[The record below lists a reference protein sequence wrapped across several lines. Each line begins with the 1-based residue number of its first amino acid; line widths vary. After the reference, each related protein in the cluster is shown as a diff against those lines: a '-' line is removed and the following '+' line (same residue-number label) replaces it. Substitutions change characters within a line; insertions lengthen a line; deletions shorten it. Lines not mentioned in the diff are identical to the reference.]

1 MRKDS
6 ILVLGVRNGYKS
18 GKGIQKSLWMLNR
31 NAYIRL
37 MEVNKKNEIF
47 NFETDLILSFSAIAV
62 TH

>member
-1 MRKDS
+1 MLEES
-6 ILVLGVRNGYKS
+6 EMETNQG
-18 GKGIQKSLWMLNR
+18 SLWMQNG

-47 NFETDLILSFSAIAV
+47 NFETDLILSSSAVAV